1 MQRQDD
7 IQDESQTLGESTEK
21 SDDIITEN
29 ALKEVDKRRQEKSFE
44 NKLMK
49 SQLNNI
55 DDIIQNFNRLNQTRQ
70 PNEDEE
76 YTEKYRKI
84 IRLFRFY

>member
-55 DDIIQNFNRLNQTRQ
+55 DDIIQNFNRLNHTRQ
-70 PNEDEE
+70 PNEYEE